1 MKNIIVNIQYCNSIA
16 CLFSTLM
23 QAALSWNYFHADND
37 IIFLE
42 SVKKY
47 KNSIE
52 HAKKYRDAIHWSPS
66 DCIKGLVEGNNVVI
80 AYIKK
85 NPLPWY
91 LEEYYNYGLEETKNF
106 IKDVKLLNGKDS
118 NFTGK
123 IYGSQY

>member
-1 MKNIIVNIQYCNSIA
+1 MWAVIYLRT
-16 CLFSTLM
+16 LF
-23 QAALSWNYFHADND
+23 ADND

>member
-1 MKNIIVNIQYCNSIA
+1 MKNIIVNIQYCNSIS

-23 QAALSWNYFHADND
+23 QAALSWNHFHADND

-85 NPLPWY
+85 ILCRGIWKSIIIMDWKKPR
-91 LEEYYNYGLEETKNF
+91 TSSK
-106 IKDVKLLNGKDS
+106 
-118 NFTGK
+118 T
-123 IYGSQY
+123 